1 MKNLRYNHGDMA
13 QTARRRGHE
22 TERVTMEG
30 IRAGVREKAKEKTR
44 EERMATESVGK
55 LMVSMTLPAILAQII
70 NVLYS
75 VIDRIYIGHMEGV
88 GANALTGVGVTFCI
102 TMFISAFSAFVSSG
116 AAPLA
121 AIWLGKGDR
130 EHAEKILGNS
140 VSFLIVCTVVLMAV
154 FYAFQR
160 PLLYK
165 FGASDA
171 TIGYAMDYLSIYLA
185 GTFFVEMALG
195 LNAFIICQSRAKTAM
210 LSVLIGAVA
219 NIVLDPIF
227 IFALHMGVRGAAVAT
242 VISQGLS
249 AAWVLAFLFGE
260 RSSLKIRR
268 SCMRIDGG
276 ILGSVFA
283 LGISPFIMNAT
294 ESFISIVLNHGL
306 QVYGGDLYVG
316 SLTIMQS
323 IMQLF
328 SAPLNGFTQGMTP
341 IVSYNYGAKNFGR
354 VRLLYRWLIGICFGF
369 RFLTTLSTMV
379 FPAFYARFFTNEQEL
394 VTLTGQVMPIFMAGM
409 LLFGLQNG
417 IQPTFL
423 ALGQAKVSLFIAVL
437 RKIILLIP
445 LAVILPHFVGVMGV
459 YYAEPVSDILSAV
472 TATALFALHIRRI
485 LSEEALAKIR

>member
-1 MKNLRYNHGDMA
+1 MA
-13 QTARRRGHE
+13 ATTA
-22 TERVTMEG
+22 M
-30 IRAGVREKAKEKTR
+30 TR
-44 EERMATESVGK
+44 EERMATEPIGR
-55 LMVSMTLPAILAQII
+55 LMVSMTLPSILAQII
-70 NVLYS
+70 NILYS
-75 VIDRIYIGHMEGV
+75 IIDRIYIGHMEGV

-102 TMFISAFSAFVSSG
+102 TMFISAFSAFISNG

-140 VSFLIVCTVVLMAV
+140 VSFLVICTVVLMTF

-160 PLLYK
+160 PLLYM

-171 TIGYAMDYLSIYLA
+171 TIGYATDYLSIYLA
-185 GTFFVEMALG
+185 GTLFVELALG
-195 LNAFIICQSRAKTAM
+195 LNAFIICQSQSGTAM

-219 NIVLDPIF
+219 NIILDPIF
-227 IFALHMGVRGAAVAT
+227 IFGLHMGVRGAAAAT

-249 AAWVLAFLFGE
+249 AAWVMAFLFSKK
-260 RSSLKIRR
+260 SSLKIRR
-268 SCMRIDGG
+268 SCMRLEKS
-276 ILGSVFA
+276 ILGSVFS

-306 QVYGGDLYVG
+306 QVYGGDMHVG

-341 IVSYNYGAKNFGR
+341 IVSYNYGAKNFDR
-354 VRLLYRWLIGICFGF
+354 VRQLYRRLIGICFGF
-369 RFLTTLSTMV
+369 RLLTTATAML
-379 FPAFYARFFTNEQEL
+379 FPRFYAGFFTNEVEL

-409 LLFGLQNG
+409 LVFGLQNG

-437 RKIILLIP
+437 RKIVLLIP
-445 LAVILPHFVGVMGV
+445 LAIILPHFMGVMGV
-459 YYAEPVSDILSAV
+459 YYAEPVSDILSAG
-472 TATALFALHIRRI
+472 TATALFVVNIRGI
-485 LSEEALAKIR
+485 LSEETLGKIR